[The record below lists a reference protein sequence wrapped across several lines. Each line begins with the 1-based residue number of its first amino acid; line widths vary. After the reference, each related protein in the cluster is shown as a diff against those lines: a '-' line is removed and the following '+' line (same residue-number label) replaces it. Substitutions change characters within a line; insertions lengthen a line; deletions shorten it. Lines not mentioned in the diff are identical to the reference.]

1 MKSTLSTVFLPLSLL
16 AGMSC
21 QDTSSISEVKVT
33 NGVLNQPN
41 ALTAV
46 VFQDG
51 CTGTFVS
58 PTVILTAAHCADKG
72 FTYKGVKTKSFQSMP
87 EATGKPWNYDI
98 DVRILVFPS
107 AVAPAYI
114 PVSTTRVKLDE
125 LVVFAGYG
133 THDVKNGKYD
143 GKFRWGTGRLA
154 RFEANE
160 RTVHSDGSSLE
171 RIAGTEGTN
180 SGIGPGDSGG
190 PLLRDG
196 MLIGIA
202 SAFAGSGGDRHT
214 SIHVNLTQPDIL
226 AFLNE
231 AKKNGA
237 DIRFDEKPTIP
248 YEECFDVDPTKEINS
263 FLFTVPH
270 RQISSVTGSWSTCS
284 CDDCATTD
292 AKGYLTGNLAD
303 FRPEYENVPAG
314 ALLVWGKRATDAN
327 NKKVDKEGFWNGS
340 AMMFK
345 EMAFGADMK
354 IHDNTLSGNK
364 GTVKVCFQ

>member
-1 MKSTLSTVFLPLSLL
+1 MNKMISTVFVSLGLLS
-16 AGMSC
+16 GMSC
-21 QDTSSISEVKVT
+21 QNSNNSSEVKVT
-33 NGVLNQPN
+33 NGVLGQPK

-46 VFQDG
+46 ISQDG

-72 FTYKGVKTKSFQSMP
+72 FTYKGVRTKSFQSMP
-87 EATGKPWNYDI
+87 EAIGKPWNFDI

-107 AVAPAYI
+107 DVAPAYI
-114 PVSTTRVKLDE
+114 PVSTARVKGDE
-125 LVVFAGYG
+125 LIVFAGYG
-133 THDVKNGKYD
+133 TYDLKNNKND
-143 GKFRWGTGRLA
+143 GKFRWGTGRLGG
-154 RFEANE
+154 FEADE
-160 RTVHSDGSSLE
+160 HLVASHGSDLE

-180 SGIGPGDSGG
+180 SGVGPGDSGG

-202 SAFAGSGGDRHT
+202 SAVAGEGNDRHK
-214 SIHVNLTQPDIL
+214 SVHVNLTQPDIL
-226 AFLNE
+226 AFLKE

-248 YEECFDVDPTKEINS
+248 YEECFDVDSTKEMNS

-270 RQISSVTGSWSTCS
+270 RQISSVSGSWSTCS
-284 CDDCATTD
+284 CEDCALTD
-292 AKGYLTGNLAD
+292 AKGYTTGTLSE
-303 FRPEYENVPAG
+303 FRPDYENVPAG
-314 ALLVWGKRATDAN
+314 ALLVWSKRATDAN

-354 IHDNTLSGNK
+354 IHDNSLTGNK